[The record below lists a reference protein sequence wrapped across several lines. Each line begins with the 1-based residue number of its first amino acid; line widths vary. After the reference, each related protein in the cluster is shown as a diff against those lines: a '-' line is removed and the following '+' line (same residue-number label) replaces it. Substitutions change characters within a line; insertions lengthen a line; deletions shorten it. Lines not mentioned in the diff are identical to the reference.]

1 MRYVKA
7 SSVRGG
13 LFLIALLG
21 SLGLLAA
28 CGGGNS
34 STSSSSSNNTITT
47 SGQNVQPIAVNGGP
61 VPNVSYENGAFT
73 SVTLCVPGTSTCQ
86 TIDGIL
92 VDTGSFG
99 LRVLNSAIT
108 LSLPALSANGSAL
121 TDCATFVDGSFTF
134 GLVEQA
140 DVKLAG
146 ETASSVSI
154 HVIETPT
161 AYAIPASCSNGG
173 TNEDTLATLGAN
185 GILGVGPE
193 PQDCGLACDPG
204 GGQASPPTPA
214 YYLCSS
220 SVACQPAF
228 VTLAQQV
235 TNPVVLFATDNNGVI
250 IELPSA
256 SGPEASLSGS
266 LVFGIGT
273 QSNNQVPSSATLFLL
288 NSADNFTTTFN
299 GQALTGS
306 FIDSGSN
313 ALFFP
318 DSAIPACTDLTFFYC
333 PASTMNLSATNQG
346 TNGATSNVSFSVGN
360 ADSMSSADAVLP
372 TLAGPNTSGF
382 DWGLPFFYGRNIYTA
397 IDGKSTPSGTGPY
410 WAY

>member
-13 LFLIALLG
+13 LFLMALLG
-21 SLGLLAA
+21 SMGLLAA
-28 CGGGNS
+28 CGGGS
-34 STSSSSSNNTITT
+34 SSSSSSSNNTITT
-47 SGQNVQPIAVNGGP
+47 TGQNVQPIAVNGGP
-61 VPNVSYENGAFT
+61 VPNSIYENGAFT
-73 SVTLCVPGTSTCQ
+73 SVTLCVPGSSTCQ

-99 LRVLNSAIT
+99 LRILNSAIT
-108 LSLPALSANGSAL
+108 LSLPALSSNGSAVN
-121 TDCATFVDGSFTF
+121 DCVTFVDGSFLF
-134 GLVEQA
+134 GPVEQA

-154 HVIETPT
+154 HAIQTPT
-161 AYAIPASCSNGG
+161 AFTIPASCSNGG

-193 PQDCGLACDPG
+193 PQDCGPACDPS
-204 GGQASPPTPA
+204 GGQPSPPTPA
-214 YYLCSS
+214 YY
-220 SVACQPAF
+220 ACTSPAGCLPAF
-228 VTLAQQV
+228 VTLGQQV
-235 TNPVVLFATDNNGVI
+235 TNPVVMFATDNNGVI

-256 SGPEASLSGS
+256 SGQEASLSGS

-288 NSADNFTTTFN
+288 DSADNFTTNFN

-318 DSAIPACTDLTFFYC
+318 DSTIPACSDLTFFYC
-333 PASTMNLSATNQG
+333 PASTANLSATNQG
-346 TNGATSNVSFSVGN
+346 TNGATSNVTFSVGN
-360 ADSMSSADAVLP
+360 ADSMSNTDAVLP

-382 DWGLPFFYGRNIYTA
+382 DWGLPLFYGRNIYTA
-397 IDGKSTPSGTGPY
+397 IDGKSTPLGTGPY

>member
-13 LFLIALLG
+13 LFLMALFG
-21 SLGLLAA
+21 SLGLMAA
-28 CGGGNS
+28 CGGGS
-34 STSSSSSNNTITT
+34 SSSSSNNVVTT
-47 SGQNVQPIAVNGGP
+47 TGQNVQAIAVNGGP
-61 VPNVSYENGAFT
+61 VANSVYENGAFT
-73 SVTLCVPGTSTCQ
+73 SVTICVPGSSTCQ

-99 LRVLNSAIT
+99 LRILNSAIT
-108 LSLPALSANGSAL
+108 LSLPALTSNGSAVN
-121 TDCATFVDGSFTF
+121 DCVTFVDGSFLF
-134 GLVEQA
+134 GPVEQA

-146 ETASSVSI
+146 ETASSTSV
-154 HVIETPT
+154 HVIQTPT
-161 AYAIPASCSNGG
+161 AFSIPASCSNGG

-193 PQDCGLACDPG
+193 PQDCGRACDPG
-204 GGQASPPTPA
+204 GGQASPPVPA
-214 YYLCSS
+214 YYACTSP
-220 SVACQPAF
+220 AGCQPAF
-228 VTLAQQV
+228 VTVAQQV

-250 IELPSA
+250 LELPSA

-273 QSNNQVPSSATLFLL
+273 QSNNQVPGSATLFLL
-288 NSADNFTTTFN
+288 NNSDNFTTNFN
-299 GQALTGS
+299 GQALTAS

-313 ALFFP
+313 GLFFP
-318 DSAIPACTDLTFFYC
+318 DSSIPTCSGLPSFYC
-333 PASTMNLSATNQG
+333 PASPMTLSATNQG
-346 TNGATSNVSFSVGN
+346 TNGSTSKVSFSVGN
-360 ADSMSSADAVLP
+360 ANSMSNTDAVLP
-372 TLAGPNTSGF
+372 ALAGPNAGGF